1 MLVEVLSMGSRNNL
15 GRFEKEVSSVEVW
28 VGLARFDAGEKSVVV
43 TMSPHPGL
51 NDGCSWL
58 RQRFQSNEEPL
69 TERVG
74 AKGEKTVLLT
84 ADVLASGWLN
94 LIDDSYGR

>member
-1 MLVEVLSMGSRNNL
+1 MG
-15 GRFEKEVSSVEVW
+15 G
-28 VGLARFDAGEKSVVV
+28 AGEIRCRREVRGRDDVP
-43 TMSPHPGL
+43 TAGL